1 MGEHARTPPPVDR
14 ARTRAWAEIDVAAL
28 ARNFRAVRARA
39 GGRRVIA
46 VVKANGYGHGATLCT
61 RALESEGC
69 DAFAVISVEEAA
81 ELRSAGVRAPLL
93 VLGGPVAPPDADRLL
108 ELDAEPVVSRP
119 EVVDWLEAAAE
130 RAGRAFRFQ
139 LELDTGMGRLGVL
152 PGDLHAM
159 LVRVS
164 HARRVRLAG
173 VMSHLACADDAAS
186 PETARQRA
194 LFGELL
200 ARVRESG
207 FAPDWVHL
215 DNSAGIARGPTPE
228 CDAVRPGIALYG
240 VDPTLEGGHALE
252 PVMSLCAR
260 VVHAKT
266 VEAGTPIGYAGAYRA
281 PERMRILTLAVG
293 YADGLPRAAGGR
305 VEVGVGGRRAA
316 LVGRVSCDL
325 ATVAAPAGDRTAVGD
340 VALVFG
346 RRAGLEVPVEEL
358 ARAVGTISYEVLVR
372 IGPRVPRLAT

>member
-1 MGEHARTPPPVDR
+1 
-14 ARTRAWAEIDVAAL
+14 
-28 ARNFRAVRARA
+28 
-39 GGRRVIA
+39 VIA
-46 VVKANGYGHGATLCT
+46 VVKANGYGHGAALCT
-61 RALESEGC
+61 RALEAEGC

-81 ELRSAGVRAPLL
+81 ELRAAGVRAPLL
-93 VLGGPVAPPDADRLL
+93 VLGGALAPPDADRLL

-139 LELDTGMGRLGVL
+139 LELDTGMGRLGVV

-164 HARRVRLAG
+164 HARRVKLSG

-194 LFGELL
+194 LFAQLV
-200 ARVRESG
+200 ARVRETG

-228 CDAVRPGIALYG
+228 SDAVRPGIALYG
-240 VDPTLEGGHALE
+240 VDPTLEGGHGLE

-281 PERMRILTLAVG
+281 PERSRVLTLAVG

-305 VEVGVGGRRAA
+305 VEVGVGSRRAPV
-316 LVGRVSCDL
+316 VGRVSCDL
-325 ATVAAPAGDRTAVGD
+325 TTVAVPADDRTAAGD
-340 VALVFG
+340 VARVFG